1 MKKNNDNP
9 KLARPSMPLILTE
22 EIAENWLVSD
32 LKGNFA
38 VKPLQEL
45 IQPFP
50 DEELESYPVARLLG
64 NQYLGNIEEI
74 SKPFTYDDLIF

>member
-1 MKKNNDNP
+1 LKKNNDNP

-74 SKPFTYDDLIF
+74 